1 LMNGDAG
8 ASSIVGRGSTFWF
21 TFRLSKSVDMANPQG
36 RVGAPT
42 IEFDFAGRSALIAD
56 DDPFNCEVTRMLLEE
71 LGMSVDIARD
81 GIEAVERF
89 AAAPT
94 DIVLMDVQ
102 MPRLDGLDATRRI
115 RASAAGATVPII
127 GVSANVFTEDRAAC
141 FAAGMNDFVGKPVL
155 PEVLE
160 QALARWLAPNPQP
173 RGDSRQ

>member
-1 LMNGDAG
+1 
-8 ASSIVGRGSTFWF
+8 
-21 TFRLSKSVDMANPQG
+21 
-36 RVGAPT
+36 
-42 IEFDFAGRSALIAD
+42 
-56 DDPFNCEVTRMLLEE
+56 MLLEE
-71 LGMSVDIARD
+71 LGMTADIARD

-115 RASAAGATVPII
+115 RATAAGARVPII

-160 QALARWLAPNPQP
+160 QALARWLAPGIRPP
-173 RGDSRQ
+173 GDAP